1 MNSDPWEVHLLPK
14 SSATIK
20 STLGLVGLEVGPR
33 VGRGVVEMV
42 SLSARERPGREE
54 RRRKEVCEFGKRERA
69 PFKILQTRVTI
80 ICSDMSSNLEK
91 KDQSVARME
100 GIFPSRGANESP

>member
-1 MNSDPWEVHLLPK
+1 
-14 SSATIK
+14 
-20 STLGLVGLEVGPR
+20 
-33 VGRGVVEMV
+33 MV

-69 PFKILQTRVTI
+69 PFKIL
-80 ICSDMSSNLEK
+80 EK